1 MNLRF
6 LCSWAAIAMLSLAA
20 CNKAESPAKV
30 QEDVAKA
37 SDSAAQKDSKAAEK
51 LASADAAASKN
62 VGAAEDTADA
72 RTTNAAVD
80 AVIAQAEGDHKVALA
95 QCESLSGNAQRDCR
109 EQADADL
116 DAVKAKVK
124 ALKDD

>member
-1 MNLRF
+1 MPG
-6 LCSWAAIAMLSLAA
+6 AA
-20 CNKAESPAKV
+20 C
-30 QEDVAKA
+30 
-37 SDSAAQKDSKAAEK
+37 
-51 LASADAAASKN
+51 
-62 VGAAEDTADA
+62 
-72 RTTNAAVD
+72 AVD